1 MSGHG
6 HGPGH
11 GHDDVVFDQGYWEDR
26 YRTRD
31 TPWSGRANAVLV
43 AEATALPTG
52 RALDLGCGTGG
63 DVLWLA
69 QHGWTVTGVDWSR
82 EGLAQGATD
91 AERLGADVAR
101 RVTWQQAD
109 LETWEPDPVADRCD
123 LVTSHF
129 LHLPR
134 EAMRR
139 LAAAAC
145 GAVAPGGTLLVVLHD
160 VTDMETGL
168 RRPDM
173 VERFVPVEELA
184 DAVTARPDVAG
195 WDVRT
200 DRRRREQAGPDGEPV
215 AVTDA
220 VLLVRR
226 PD

>member
-6 HGPGH
+6 HGGAH
-11 GHDDVVFDQGYWEDR
+11 DDDVVFDQGYWEDR
-26 YRTRD
+26 YRIRD

-43 AEATALPTG
+43 AEAGALPTG

-63 DVLWLA
+63 DALWLA
-69 QHGWTVTGVDWSR
+69 QQGWTVTGVDWSH
-82 EGLAQGATD
+82 EGLAQAATE
-91 AERLGADVAR
+91 AERLGADVAQR
-101 RVTWQQAD
+101 TTWQQAD
-109 LETWEPDPVADRCD
+109 LETWSPDPAAPEAD

-139 LAAAAC
+139 LVAAAC
-145 GAVAPGGTLLVVLHD
+145 DAVAPGGTLLVVLHD

-168 RRPDM
+168 RRPDT

-184 DAVTARPDVAG
+184 DAVTARPDLAG
-195 WDVRT
+195 WDVGT
-200 DRRRREQAGPDGEPV
+200 ERRRREQAGPDGDPV

-226 PD
+226 PA